1 VRLLVYTD
9 YKYRT
14 DGERVYAEK
23 AFATF
28 LVRVLEGMDGAVVAG
43 RLNPERGRSH
53 YPLPPWVE
61 FVPLPWYPALSRPSA
76 AIPAMARSLRHFW
89 RALDRVDAAWLLGPY
104 LLSIGFAL
112 LAAIRRRRILLGVR
126 QDLPTYVRARHPGR
140 RLFHA
145 AGDLLDLAY
154 RLMARRA
161 ATIVVGPHL
170 AERYRHAGR
179 LLTLTVSLVREA
191 DIATPQAAERRRYDS
206 EIRILSVGRLEQ
218 EKNPLLLADVISRL
232 HAQDERFR
240 LVICGEGPLRE
251 ALAER
256 LRDLGVAGATEFRG
270 YVPWEGL
277 MDVYRGSHVL
287 LHVSWTEGLPQV
299 LYEAFAARLP
309 TVATAVGGVPAAAE
323 GCAELIPPGDAD
335 AAVKAVLRVV
345 RQPELRKRLTDAAAE
360 RVRDRTVEAEAA
372 RVRTFMDGG
381 PP

>member
-1 VRLLVYTD
+1 MRVLVYTD

-14 DGERVYAEK
+14 DGDRVYAEK

-43 RLNPERGRSH
+43 RLNPKRGRSH
-53 YPLPPWVE
+53 YPLPPWIE

-89 RALDRVDAAWLLGPY
+89 RALDRVDTAWLLGPY

-145 AGDLLDLAY
+145 AGDLLDLIY

-170 AERYRHAGR
+170 AERYRHADR

-191 DIATPQAAERRRYDS
+191 DIAPPQAAERRRYDG

-232 HAQDERFR
+232 HAQNERFR

-256 LRDLGVAGATEFRG
+256 LRDLGVAGAAEFRG
-270 YVPWEGL
+270 YVPWEDL

-299 LYEAFAARLP
+299 LYEAFAARVP